1 MNYEIEDKV
10 INNLPLTE
18 EETHNFLKYFC
29 NYIRTDNGIID
40 PMDSN
45 CKVCKET
52 SQMFGRIML
61 MVFGCDVELLD
72 IKKELNIPLT
82 HYSNIIFINVD
93 GKEKAYLVDM
103 TYSQF
108 FGESITLDDNR
119 KVNILNIQKNIEN
132 EEFVI
137 KLRKDGFVELTEEIM
152 HKYIDYFL
160 TMCKIQSKNIAYENI
175 NNLIFKRI
183 KENKVR

>member
-1 MNYEIEDKV
+1 
-10 INNLPLTE
+10 
-18 EETHNFLKYFC
+18 
-29 NYIRTDNGIID
+29 
-40 PMDSN
+40 
-45 CKVCKET
+45 
-52 SQMFGRIML
+52 ML